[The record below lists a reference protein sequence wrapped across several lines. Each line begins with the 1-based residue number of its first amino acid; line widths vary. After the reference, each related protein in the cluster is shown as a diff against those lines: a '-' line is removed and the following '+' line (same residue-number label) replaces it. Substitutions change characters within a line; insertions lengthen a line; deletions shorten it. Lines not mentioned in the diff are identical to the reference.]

1 MFNSKQKKVISI
13 GLTVSLIALSLAGC
27 GKQKTTGNEILDD
40 ARGTQTYVQQNYTTL
55 AENVKKQETV
65 YINLNSDG
73 TVKKIN
79 VTDWLHTDTPQ
90 TVIEDESSLENI
102 TNVKTLTPAD
112 VKDGKLYWNMDTT
125 DLYYSGTTEKPSPL
139 NISIRYFLDD
149 VEMTAEE
156 IAGKSGNVKIQI
168 DVTSALKKAVIINKK
183 SYDIY
188 CPMLFVGGMILPE
201 DKFTN
206 VDIVNGTALSDGS
219 KQIAFFTGVPG
230 ADESLGLSEL
240 NLSML
245 NALTA
250 DSFTIT
256 ATTTNFELGNIM
268 LAAAP
273 LSAVGSIGTGTL
285 PESVDDIKGVLSDI
299 EDVQKALNGLDINKV
314 VSVLYGDSNKF
325 DELIGSVNTAV
336 RLYRENEKLLKT
348 VSTYMT
354 DENLKK
360 LEKLADDL
368 SKTDLDAISAT
379 LNDPAVAALLEILPK
394 LSSSLSEVATL
405 AKDLNEI
412 MPILQSLSNDMNDP
426 EIKQSLDNM
435 PETLNELQGVLKTID
450 DNKEVLEM
458 INDLSSDDKAA
469 QVDAL
474 MKTVSKYT
482 TLDSLPEE
490 KQQLLAEKMKEWLT
504 YGNEYDIFTEK
515 TSNMTS
521 NVVFTYKTDAISVPE
536 QSSAEQT
543 AEAQETVGFVT
554 RIKNLFK

>member
-13 GLTVSLIALSLAGC
+13 GLTVSLLALSLAGC
-27 GKQKTTGNEILDD
+27 GNQKTTGNEILDD

-139 NISIRYFLDD
+139 NISIHYFLDD

-168 DVTSALKKAVIINKK
+168 DVTSTLKKAVTINKK

-206 VDIVNGTALSDGS
+206 VNIVNGTALSDGS

-299 EDVQKALNGLDINKV
+299 EDVQKALNGLDINKM

-336 RLYRENEKLLKT
+336 KLYRENEKLLKT

-474 MKTVSKYT
+474 MKTVNKYT

-515 TSNMTS
+515 ASNMTS
-521 NVVFTYKTDAISVPE
+521 NVVFTYKTDAITVPE

-543 AEAQETVGFVT
+543 AETQETVGFVT

>member
-13 GLTVSLIALSLAGC
+13 GLTVSLLALSLAGC
-27 GKQKTTGNEILDD
+27 GNQKTTGNEILDD

-112 VKDGKLYWNMDTT
+112 VRDGKLYWNMDTT

-168 DVTSALKKAVIINKK
+168 DVTSTLKKAVTINKK

-206 VDIVNGTALSDGS
+206 VNIVNGTALSDGS

-394 LSSSLSEVATL
+394 LSSSFSEVATL

-474 MKTVSKYT
+474 MKTVNKYT

-521 NVVFTYKTDAISVPE
+521 NVVFTYKTDAITVPE

-543 AEAQETVGFVT
+543 AETQETVGFVT

>member
-13 GLTVSLIALSLAGC
+13 GLTVSLLALSLAGC

-90 TVIEDESSLENI
+90 TVIEDVSSLENI

-112 VKDGKLYWNMDTT
+112 VKDGKLYWDMDTT

-139 NISIRYFLDD
+139 NITIRYFLDD

-168 DVTSALKKAVIINKK
+168 DVTSALKKAVTINKK

-206 VDIVNGTALSDGS
+206 VNIVNGTALSDGS

-240 NLSML
+240 NLAML

-256 ATTTNFELGNIM
+256 ATVTDFELGNIM
-268 LAAAP
+268 FAAAP

-299 EDVQKALNGLDINKV
+299 EDVQKALNGLDINKM

-515 TSNMTS
+515 TSHMTS

-543 AEAQETVGFVT
+543 AETQETVGFVT

>member
-1 MFNSKQKKVISI
+1 M
-13 GLTVSLIALSLAGC
+13 
-27 GKQKTTGNEILDD
+27 
-40 ARGTQTYVQQNYTTL
+40 
-55 AENVKKQETV
+55 
-65 YINLNSDG
+65 
-73 TVKKIN
+73 
-79 VTDWLHTDTPQ
+79 
-90 TVIEDESSLENI
+90 
-102 TNVKTLTPAD
+102 
-112 VKDGKLYWNMDTT
+112 
-125 DLYYSGTTEKPSPL
+125 
-139 NISIRYFLDD
+139 
-149 VEMTAEE
+149 
-156 IAGKSGNVKIQI
+156 
-168 DVTSALKKAVIINKK
+168 
-183 SYDIY
+183 
-188 CPMLFVGGMILPE
+188 
-201 DKFTN
+201 
-206 VDIVNGTALSDGS
+206 
-219 KQIAFFTGVPG
+219 
-230 ADESLGLSEL
+230 
-240 NLSML
+240 
-245 NALTA
+245 
-250 DSFTIT
+250 
-256 ATTTNFELGNIM
+256 
-268 LAAAP
+268 
-273 LSAVGSIGTGTL
+273 
-285 PESVDDIKGVLSDI
+285 LSDI

-368 SKTDLDAISAT
+368 NKTDLDAISAT

-515 TSNMTS
+515 DLANDLERR
-521 NVVFTYKTDAISVPE
+521 FHI
-536 QSSAEQT
+536 
-543 AEAQETVGFVT
+543 
-554 RIKNLFK
+554 